1 MGDWGWR
8 IENKDKATLGE
19 VIVENFPE
27 IVKNKI
33 VKPQNYRI
41 FKKSNKICFYNVFK
55 FMMN

>member
-8 IENKDKATLGE
+8 IENKDKATLGV

-33 VKPQNYRI
+33 VKPQNYSRRVT
-41 FKKSNKICFYNVFK
+41 KSVLK
-55 FMMN
+55 M

>member
-19 VIVENFPE
+19 VIVEKFPE

-33 VKPQNYRI
+33 VKPQNYHI
-41 FKKSNKICFYNVFK
+41 FKKSVKTKSVFT
-55 FMMN
+55 M